1 MKKRAFA
8 KINLCLDV
16 ISRREDGYHELEMVM
31 VPIDLFDTV
40 EITIAEKMQIASDK
54 SFLPLDRRNT
64 VINAIE
70 VMREK
75 YGFKENFN
83 IRLVKNIPTQAGL
96 AGGSTDAATAIK
108 IINELLQL
116 NMSENEMYE
125 VAEVVGSDVP
135 FCLFGKPAQ
144 VKGVGEQLS
153 PIEINLG
160 FYLFLAKPR
169 MGVSTKAAFTNL
181 DMDHLAHANTPKM
194 VDALKENDYDKFL
207 ENLKNSL
214 ETPAIIEVPEI
225 LKMKEELISF
235 GFDAALM
242 SGSGSTI
249 FAITRSEELVDRAVN
264 RFWNRYWFVK
274 KTRIIKDISVVE
286 DIT

>member
-1 MKKRAFA
+1 MKKKAFA

-40 EITIAEKMQIASDK
+40 EIEIAEEMRIVSDK

-64 VINAIE
+64 VINTVE

-75 YGFKENFN
+75 YGFTENFS

-96 AGGSTDAATAIK
+96 AGGSTDAATTIK
-108 IINELLQL
+108 IIDELLQL
-116 NMSENEMYE
+116 NMSEKEKYE
-125 VAEVVGSDVP
+125 VAALVGSDVP
-135 FCLFGKPAQ
+135 FCLYGKPAH
-144 VKGVGEQLS
+144 VKGVGEELSSIEVQLD
-153 PIEINLG
+153 

-181 DMDHLAHANTPKM
+181 DMEHLAHANTPEM
-194 VDALKENDYDKFL
+194 IAALKENDYNKFL
-207 ENLKNSL
+207 DCLGNSL
-214 ETPAIIEVPEI
+214 EEPAILEVSAI
-225 LKMKEELISF
+225 QKIKDELIEF

-242 SGSGSTI
+242 SGSGSTV
-249 FAITRSEELVDRAVN
+249 FAVTKNEELVDRAVN

-274 KTRIIKDISVVE
+274 KTKIIRDISVLE